1 MSEYPW
7 GQVSVD
13 SQDNGLISICCDV
26 SRSCNALAKRWT
38 ASYSNDVSVCES
50 HTQRDV
56 IDIGDTVHIRYFAQS
71 DWMEGFK
78 KCWRA
83 KKLAWEKSVFSSR
96 KESVGEK
103 SCLNIA
109 WYPNLSLYN
118 MFFFFVIDALDVRL
132 CHFIYLT
139 HRARIHIGYSRKLQ
153 DNILHYVS
161 ITIFCKKQ
169 KTRGNVPFHA
179 RLKTSDV

>member
-78 KCWRA
+78 KCWAREKA
-83 KKLAWEKSVFSSR
+83 CLGKKRLFVSER
-96 KESVGEK
+96 KCRGEK
-103 SCLNIA
+103 
-109 WYPNLSLYN
+109 LSQYRVISEPFPSITC
-118 MFFFFVIDALDVRL
+118 FFFSL
-132 CHFIYLT
+132 LT
-139 HRARIHIGYSRKLQ
+139 LLMCDYATLY
-153 DNILHYVS
+153 ILHTEHVS
-161 ITIFCKKQ
+161 ISDIPENCKIIFYI
-169 KTRGNVPFHA
+169 TFR
-179 RLKTSDV
+179 